1 MSIPLPNSESIVE
14 IAGIQHVVTSTFAKE
29 LYQVVDT
36 RIGEKAP
43 GFDWFKLVN
52 SDRLKNKLPPYE
64 HPKDAR
70 FLLAEVVYH
79 KSPVRMVLP
88 EIDETGLQLVYTIRS
103 ILNKWSHDQVDP
115 TASNFLNLLYP
126 LGDLC
131 AQIGLEMS
139 DDVEKLIER
148 AKAIK
153 NNVWIADEGAKA
165 QPLPKDAQEY
175 AERIEKIV
183 EKVKQRPPVG
193 SPWVGDKSNRKVQ
206 LNRALLDITEKGVSI
221 KHEFGDKADE
231 KIREFLRYY
240 PLGSDLHIDTDGAVL
255 GYKKGEP
262 YLVGWMGEEPDVD
275 PDEIR
280 GFLLP
285 HEYEFVATD
294 VVDIV
299 TQERLSDVAEEP
311 IDALLN
317 ALTVWGLPLNA
328 VFNVSIYGDVVFTT
342 ASDTERKITKVHK
355 GIWFPGQLPG

>member
-1 MSIPLPNSESIVE
+1 MRIPLPNSESIVE

-29 LYQVVDT
+29 LYEVVAT
-36 RIGEKAP
+36 RIEKKAP
-43 GFDWFKLVN
+43 GYDWFKLVN
-52 SDRLKNKLPPYE
+52 ADRLKNKMPPYD

-88 EIDETGLQLVYTIRS
+88 EIDEAGLELVYKIRS
-103 ILNKWSHDQVDP
+103 ILNKWSHDQVEP
-115 TASNFLNLLYP
+115 TAANFLNLLYP

-131 AQIGLEMS
+131 AQIGLDMS

-153 NNVWIADEGAKA
+153 NHVWIPDDQIKT
-165 QPLPKDAQEY
+165 QPLPQDAQTY
-175 AERIEKIV
+175 AKRIEEIV
-183 EKVKQRPPVG
+183 ERVKQRPPVG
-193 SPWVGDKSNRKVQ
+193 SPWVGEKSKRKVQ
-206 LNRALLDITEKGVSI
+206 LNRALLDITENGNSI
-221 KHEFGDKADE
+221 KHEFGDNADE

-262 YLVGWMGEEPDVD
+262 YLVGWVGEEPDVN
-275 PDEIR
+275 PEEVR

-294 VVDIV
+294 IVDIV
-299 TQERLSDVAEEP
+299 TQQRLSDVAEEP
-311 IDALLN
+311 IDTLLN

-342 ASDTERKITKVHK
+342 TSDQERKITKVHK